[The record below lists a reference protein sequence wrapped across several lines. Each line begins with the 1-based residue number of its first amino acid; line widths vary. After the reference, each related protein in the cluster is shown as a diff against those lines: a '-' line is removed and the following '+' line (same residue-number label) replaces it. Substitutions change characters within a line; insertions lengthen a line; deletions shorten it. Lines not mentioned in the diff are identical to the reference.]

1 MYILSAYVL
10 KLHEND
16 LCIIIT
22 YLLTIMAIPVVDFSK
37 EDTKLERFLIKNQ
50 L

>member
-1 MYILSAYVL
+1 MYILSEYVL

-37 EDTKLERFLIKNQ
+37 ERYKIRKVFD
-50 L
+50 